1 MKHRRSIEL
10 QPPAGYAIETER
22 QTLATLP
29 QWFVIHGRCRVCR
42 HQAPIGR
49 RDVIRRC
56 GDTLSLATL
65 ARRLACRACGNRSG
79 NLLLLEK
86 LPRD

>member
-10 QPPAGYAIETER
+10 QPPAGYAIEIER

-29 QWFVIHGRCRVCR
+29 QWFVVHARCRACR
-42 HQAPIGR
+42 HQTPIDR
-49 RDVIRRC
+49 RDVTRRC
-56 GDTLSLATL
+56 GDELSLATL
-65 ARRLACRACGNRSG
+65 AKRLKCRGCGNRSG
-79 NLLLLEK
+79 NLLLLGK